1 MSIKVI
7 FLDIDGV
14 VNSYN
19 TKERA
24 PSRVVG
30 VEQCLIARIKEIVD
44 ATGAK
49 LVLSS
54 TWREGWFYEDSRDP
68 RDWHYLRDEFAKQG
82 LYFID
87 HTPLERSRHRGT
99 EIKMWL
105 ESVEYDIDSY
115 VIIDDE
121 MYDIWEMHEGHMVK
135 TSFNDG
141 IQPGAVK
148 MAIDI
153 LAKEDNPYGDVL

>member
-1 MSIKVI
+1 MKVI

-14 VNSYN
+14 VNSYD

-24 PSRVVG
+24 PSKVVG

-44 ATGAK
+44 ATGAE

-54 TWREGWFYEDSRDP
+54 TWREDWFYEDTRDP
-68 RDWHYLRDEFAKQG
+68 KDWVYLRDEFAKQG
-82 LYFID
+82 LYFLD
-87 HTPLERSRHRGT
+87 RTPLERTRHRGT

-105 ESVEYDIDSY
+105 ESVEYDVESY

-121 MYDIWEMHEGHMVK
+121 MYDIWELHEGHMVK
-135 TSFNDG
+135 TSFVDG
-141 IQPGAVK
+141 IQPGAVE
-148 MAIDI
+148 MAIKI
-153 LAKEDNPYGDVL
+153 LSKKHNIYNKEEE

>member
-1 MSIKVI
+1 
-7 FLDIDGV
+7 
-14 VNSYN
+14 
-19 TKERA
+19 
-24 PSRVVG
+24 
-30 VEQCLIARIKEIVD
+30 
-44 ATGAK
+44 
-49 LVLSS
+49 
-54 TWREGWFYEDSRDP
+54 
-68 RDWHYLRDEFAKQG
+68 
-82 LYFID
+82 
-87 HTPLERSRHRGT
+87 
-99 EIKMWL
+99 MWL

-135 TSFNDG
+135 TSYGYG

>member
-1 MSIKVI
+1 MKII

-14 VNSYN
+14 VNCIS

-24 PSRVVG
+24 PSHVVG
-30 VEQCLIARIKEIVD
+30 VEQDKIALIKQIVD

-54 TWREGWFYEDSRDP
+54 TWREDWFYSDSRNP
-68 RDWHYLRDEFAKQG
+68 QDWDYLRLEFAKQG

-87 HTPLERSRHRGT
+87 HTPLERTRHRGT

-105 ESVEYDIDSY
+105 ESTGYDVESY

-121 MYDIWEMHEGHMVK
+121 MYDIWEMHKGHMVK
-135 TSFNDG
+135 TSYDYG
-141 IQPGAVK
+141 IQSGAVK

-153 LAKEDNPYGDVL
+153 LAKEDNPYGEML